1 MGISHTPLYLRRIN
15 MYSLTTS
22 AHLLNF
28 FNINDK
34 DLNYL
39 HEIFDESYNQSIF
52 RDIVYVTSDI
62 DIRFALGSSE
72 SSKPKI
78 IKALLLDLYIIRN
91 EVPDYDFFNCMKDY
105 IPDVINQLSELPNDD
120 TFMEAYGKYIKSNKK
135 EWSTYNKLYNMDFV
149 MVCYDYN
156 KFIFVDDIESQLF
169 GACIIGFKWV
179 APDSILIMCSSKET
193 PVYITKF
200 IWDILDTISRLDKN
214 HDVRVNYHSCTLNK
228 KNASYK
234 VVTRNA
240 VNECNL
246 DSDTL
251 KESVYNFI
259 LERYNLCMGL
269 LK

>member
-1 MGISHTPLYLRRIN
+1 

-39 HEIFDESYNQSIF
+39 HEIFDEPYNQSIF

-78 IKALLLDLYIIRN
+78 IKALLLDLYITRN

-135 EWSTYNKLYNMDFV
+135 EWYT
-149 MVCYDYN
+149 
-156 KFIFVDDIESQLF
+156 
-169 GACIIGFKWV
+169 
-179 APDSILIMCSSKET
+179 
-193 PVYITKF
+193 
-200 IWDILDTISRLDKN
+200 
-214 HDVRVNYHSCTLNK
+214 
-228 KNASYK
+228 
-234 VVTRNA
+234 
-240 VNECNL
+240 
-246 DSDTL
+246 
-251 KESVYNFI
+251 
-259 LERYNLCMGL
+259 
-269 LK
+269 